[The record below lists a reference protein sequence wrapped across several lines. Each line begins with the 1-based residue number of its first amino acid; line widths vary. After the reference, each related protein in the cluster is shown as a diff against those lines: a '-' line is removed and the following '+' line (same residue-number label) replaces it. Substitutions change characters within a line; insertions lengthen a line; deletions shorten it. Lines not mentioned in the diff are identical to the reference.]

1 MARSWGGTLARKI
14 TEQSNIAAEL
24 RPQSDVA
31 TLVAGIA
38 SVTGVTMTGNSY
50 VSVRLRTA
58 GGTLGVQY
66 LLANITATGFDIRS
80 IDTAGAVEAND
91 TSDVQW
97 AILG

>member
-14 TEQSNIAAEL
+14 DGQSNLNAF
-24 RPQSDVA
+24 RPQSDVV
-31 TLVAGIA
+31 TLVAGIG
-38 SVTGVTMTGNSY
+38 SVTGVVMTGNSY

-66 LLANITATGFDIRS
+66 LLANLTATSFDIRA
-80 IDTAGAVEAND
+80 IDTAGVVEAAD
-91 TSDVQW
+91 TSTVHW

>member
-14 TEQSNIAAEL
+14 DGQSNLNAF
-24 RPQSDVA
+24 RPQSNVV
-31 TLVAGIA
+31 TLVAGIG
-38 SVTGVTMTGNSY
+38 SVTGVVMTGNSY

-66 LLANITATGFDIRS
+66 LLANLTATSFDIRA
-80 IDTAGAVEAND
+80 IDTAGVVEAAD
-91 TSDVQW
+91 TSTVHW

>member
-14 TEQSNIAAEL
+14 DGQSNLDAF
-24 RPQSDVA
+24 RPQSNVV
-31 TLVAGIA
+31 TLVAGIGA
-38 SVTGVTMTGNSY
+38 VTGVVMTGNSY

-66 LLANITATGFDIRS
+66 LLANLTATSFDIRA

-91 TSDVQW
+91 TSTVHW